1 MYLEEVDSKVGR
13 LNVSLCKVIL
23 GFVYEDWDSVKKNL
37 PTIGKYRAEM
47 DGYYTIGFLLTW
59 SAASHYEIFH
69 THGIGA
75 HKRQARR
82 AHRKVDKWATTGT
95 EMLVAPNSFLHA
107 MESLCVK
114 RAPVEQ
120 VEVMFEKAASA
131 CAAGRCRFFEALS
144 NERLARFFLREE
156 PNTVKRSLY
165 LTRAAAL
172 YRSWGAVAKAAA
184 LEKQN
189 ECYRECE

>member
-1 MYLEEVDSKVGR
+1 MEEVGSKVGQ
-13 LNVSLCKVIL
+13 LNVSLCRVIL
-23 GFVYEDWDSVKKNL
+23 AFVYEDWESAKRNL
-37 PTIGKYRAEM
+37 PILGKYRAEM
-47 DGYYTIGFLLTW
+47 DGYFTIGFLLTW
-59 SAASHYEIFH
+59 SAASHYDLCR
-69 THGIGA
+69 TSGVSM

-95 EMLVAPNSFLHA
+95 EMLVGVNTFLHA

-131 CAAGRCRFFEALS
+131 CAVGRCRFFEALS
-144 NERLARFFLREE
+144 NERLARLYLSDE
-156 PNTVKRSLY
+156 PNAMKRALY
-165 LTRAAAL
+165 LKRAAAL
-172 YRSWGAVAKAAA
+172 YRSWGAVAKAVS

-189 ECYRECE
+189 ESRGDCE